1 MTSFKLLRQFLKMH
15 FYYSL
20 VMKNHW
26 VWFILCDK
34 GRIFLTF
41 RYWSVQ
47 IISEKGRETRTL
59 VPCPWVDSINEIVY
73 WPPKGKPL
81 GVYLANWTEP
91 GKDWKSYEIIK
102 TILESGTKDEADQ
115 MMNMPTTTEDSET
128 ENETGE
134 YISSIFSCKSLEN
147 IKNVTKKESN
157 RS

>member
-1 MTSFKLLRQFLKMH
+1 M
-15 FYYSL
+15 
-20 VMKNHW
+20 
-26 VWFILCDK
+26 
-34 GRIFLTF
+34 
-41 RYWSVQ
+41 
-47 IISEKGRETRTL
+47 
-59 VPCPWVDSINEIVY
+59 
-73 WPPKGKPL
+73 
-81 GVYLANWTEP
+81 ANWTDP